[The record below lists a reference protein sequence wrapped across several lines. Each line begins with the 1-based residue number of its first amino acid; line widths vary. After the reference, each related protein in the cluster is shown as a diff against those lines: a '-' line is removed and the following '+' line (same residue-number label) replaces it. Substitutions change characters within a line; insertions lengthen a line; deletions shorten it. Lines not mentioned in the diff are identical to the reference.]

1 MHAKVYN
8 QGIKNEEQR
17 EMDQQGGN
25 PVGNPGCN
33 CNLGPCPLVTQN
45 CKTDQVVY
53 RATVTE
59 EDQTLNTYTGLTRN
73 TFKQRYNGHRYTF
86 SHRNTPNSTTL
97 STHLWKLKDER
108 NNYDYTIWSTY
119 KGCGQGHQRHEQT

>member
-1 MHAKVYN
+1 MPNFKKSISRHN
-8 QGIKNEEQR
+8 QGIKNKEQR

-33 CNLGPCPLVTQN
+33 CNLRPCPLVTQN
-45 CKTDQVVY
+45 CQTDQVVY

-73 TFKQRYNGHRYTF
+73 TFKQR
-86 SHRNTPNSTTL
+86 
-97 STHLWKLKDER
+97 
-108 NNYDYTIWSTY
+108 
-119 KGCGQGHQRHEQT
+119 